1 MSNKTSDKNVVEY
14 KVELNRNKSIETLK
28 EALNKIEI
36 RGEQLYLLKQAIKH
50 DLAERE
56 QKDKRIK
63 ELESKL
69 YELKLSMYSISG
81 IQYDKIPSESHN
93 KDIILSQ
100 ITEIDDVNAEIMQL
114 NIKKQALYNKHLGE
128 IAKVPQEKYR
138 TVLRCWYLLKLD
150 ISSIENTMK
159 ISRQHIYKIKR
170 EAEKEF
176 MRQNATN

>member
-1 MSNKTSDKNVVEY
+1 MMKEHFREY
-14 KVELNRNKSIETLK
+14 DDICS
-28 EALNKIEI
+28 
-36 RGEQLYLLKQAIKH
+36 
-50 DLAERE
+50 
-56 QKDKRIK
+56 RIK

>member
-1 MSNKTSDKNVVEY
+1 MKEHFREY
-14 KVELNRNKSIETLK
+14 DDICS
-28 EALNKIEI
+28 
-36 RGEQLYLLKQAIKH
+36 
-50 DLAERE
+50 
-56 QKDKRIK
+56 RIK

-100 ITEIDDVNAEIMQL
+100 ITEIDDVNAEIMKL
-114 NIKKQALYNKHLGE
+114 NIKKQALYNNHLGE

-159 ISRQHIYKIKR
+159 ISRQHIYRLKR